1 MLKAIILHKKT
12 KKKVLFGVLLSSF
25 YGISSLWFAFFRE
38 LFSEHEIPKM
48 SYRELFP
55 LIIK

>member
-25 YGISSLWFAFFRE
+25 YGISSLWFTFFRE
-38 LFSEHEIPKM
+38 PFSEHEISKM
-48 SYRELFP
+48 SYRYLF
-55 LIIK
+55 L